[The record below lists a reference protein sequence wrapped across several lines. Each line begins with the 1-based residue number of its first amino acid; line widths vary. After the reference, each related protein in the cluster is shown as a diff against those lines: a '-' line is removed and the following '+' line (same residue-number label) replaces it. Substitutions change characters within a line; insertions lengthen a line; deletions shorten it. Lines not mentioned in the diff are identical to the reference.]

1 MNNKFIIGM
10 LMLIL
15 LIIAGCNNND
25 LDTLHEEKELL
36 MNEILHLKKLIADKD
51 EEINILENNVAE
63 LSELTNSLRLEEYN
77 HSFDNLQEIYKIDS
91 KYVIKDEWYV
101 INEDYFYLELLE
113 FENAKSV
120 NFNLVRLESDQPVNL
135 VFTDTDSTDGW
146 VYTTDHISKIIDKH
160 KMLSGRGT
168 YEPYFIIYT
177 EVTLQD
183 GNVIRTPNLPIYN
196 K

>member
-1 MNNKFIIGM
+1 MFII
-10 LMLIL
+10 
-15 LIIAGCNNND
+15 LIIAGCTNNE

-36 MNEILHLKKLIADKD
+36 TNEILHLKKLIANKD
-51 EEINILENNVAE
+51 EEINFLGSKIAE
-63 LSELTNSLRLEEYN
+63 LSELTDSFRLEEYN

-91 KYVIKDEWYV
+91 KYVMKDEWYV

-113 FENAKSV
+113 FENAKKV
-120 NFNLVRLESDQPVNL
+120 NFYVVRLESDQPVNL

-146 VYTTDHISKIIDKH
+146 VYTTNHISKIIDKH

-168 YEPYFIIYT
+168 FEPYFIIYT

>member
-10 LMLIL
+10 FMLIL
-15 LIIAGCNNND
+15 LIIAGCTNNE

-36 MNEILHLKKLIADKD
+36 TNEILNLKKLIADKD
-51 EEINILENNVAE
+51 EEINFLGNKIAE
-63 LSELTNSLRLEEYN
+63 LSEPNSFSLEEYN

-91 KYVIKDEWYV
+91 KYLIKDEWYV

-113 FENAKSV
+113 FENAKKV
-120 NFNLVRLESDQPVNL
+120 NFNVVRLESDQPVNL

-160 KMLSGRGT
+160 KMLSGSGT

-183 GNVIRTPNLPIYN
+183 GNVIKTPNLPIYN